1 MQRLTISID
10 DDLAEAFD
18 KLIAS
23 RRYTNRSEAFRDL
36 LRRELSEERLLAKP
50 DTQCVASLSYL
61 YDHHDRTT
69 TSRLLDMQHDHHAL
83 TMSSM
88 HVHLTHDVCIET
100 AILSGSSDAV
110 TRLAESILAEKG
122 VRDGYLHLI
131 ASETEGA

>member
-10 DDLAEAFD
+10 DDLAYAFD

-36 LRRELSEERLLAKP
+36 LRRELSAERLLAKP
-50 DTQCVASLSYL
+50 GTKCVAALSYL

-83 TMSSM
+83 TLSSM
-88 HVHLTHDVCIET
+88 HAHLTHDLCMET
-100 AILSGSSDAV
+100 AILRGSSDAV
-110 TRLAESILAEKG
+110 TRLAETILAEKG
-122 VRDGYLHLI
+122 VQDGHLHLI
-131 ASETEGA
+131 VSDTKLA